1 MDSLKPISINFPVSV
16 RFAYI
21 CPRIET
27 GNSLSLEILGFW
39 CSAHLKHWKVRLLV
53 HKNTLICVSLKQSKI
68 WPPRLAASF
77 YLKHFIV
84 LEGERKRSLSEFV
97 EKSDKGSCDCLDPPH
112 YCTVAS
118 TETRK
123 IRDFMCGNLFSYLRS
138 TFPLVNRKIS
148 FLSQHIFLISD
159 PTPKRQGLFVSLSR
173 SAVKSLFYQWLGKN
187 GEGRKSGNSL

>member
-1 MDSLKPISINFPVSV
+1 MAHWFVLVWNSLKFD
-16 RFAYI
+16 
-21 CPRIET
+21 
-27 GNSLSLEILGFW
+27 
-39 CSAHLKHWKVRLLV
+39 LLDLLQV
-53 HKNTLICVSLKQSKI
+53 G
-68 WPPRLAASF
+68 F

-97 EKSDKGSCDCLDPPH
+97 EKSDKGPCDCLDPPH

-173 SAVKSLFYQWLGKN
+173 SAVKSLFYQWLGKKWWRQ
-187 GEGRKSGNSL
+187 EEWKFFVVRKKSN